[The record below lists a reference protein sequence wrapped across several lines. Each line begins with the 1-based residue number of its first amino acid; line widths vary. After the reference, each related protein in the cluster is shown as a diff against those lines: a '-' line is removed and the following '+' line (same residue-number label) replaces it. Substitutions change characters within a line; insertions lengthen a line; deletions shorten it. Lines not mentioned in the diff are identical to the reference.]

1 MNNFLLYFTTVFVW
15 GSTWLAIKYQIS
27 DVDPMVAVVYRFAL
41 AAVLLLS
48 YCGLAGLKMRFSRKE
63 HLFMALQGAL
73 LFSLNYWLVYLS
85 EVHLTSGLVALLF
98 STIVF
103 MNVVNGRLFL
113 KSPVR
118 AHMVVGAVLG
128 MIGIGLIF
136 WREIASFHLSDKG
149 LYGLLVGLGAV
160 FLASLGNITS
170 ARNQKHDLPVIQTNA
185 FGMAYGAVIMLA
197 VAVIAGKA
205 FTFPLTVS
213 FVGSLFYLSIFG
225 SVVAFGFYLTLV
237 GRIGADKAS
246 YALMLTTIVAL
257 GFSTVFEGYRWT
269 PNAFIGMGFVL
280 AGNLM
285 LLNKQWF
292 RARAGAPSRRDKFSQ
307 FSRMLFTLMKK
318 AANY

>member
-1 MNNFLLYFTTVFVW
+1 MNNFLLYSTTVLIW
-15 GSTWLAIKYQIS
+15 GSTWLAIKFQIC
-27 DVDPMVAVVYRFAL
+27 DVDPMAAVTYRFAL
-41 AAVLLLS
+41 ASVLLLS

-85 EVHLTSGLVALLF
+85 EAHLTSGLVALIF

-113 KSPVR
+113 KTPVR
-118 AHMVVGAVLG
+118 THMVVGAVLG

-136 WREIASFHLSDKG
+136 WREISAFHLSDKG

-160 FLASLGNITS
+160 CMASLGNITS
-170 ARNQKHDLPVIQTNA
+170 ARNQKHQLPVIQTNA
-185 FGMAYGAVIMLA
+185 FGMAYGALIMFI
-197 VAVIAGKA
+197 VTIVAGKP
-205 FTFPLTVS
+205 FTFPLTMS
-213 FVGSLFYLSIFG
+213 FVGSLLYLSIFG
-225 SVVAFGFYLTLV
+225 SVVAFGFYLTLI

-269 PNAFIGMGFVL
+269 PNAFIGLGFVL

-285 LLNKQWF
+285 LLNKKWLH
-292 RARAGAPSRRDKFSQ
+292 AKAGAPGVRVK
-307 FSRMLFTLMKK
+307 FSRMFFAMVKK
-318 AANY
+318 AVNY